1 MLLRLDAFSLSAA
14 ACVVLTACSQAVGA
28 PSASPSPI
36 ASTQPAGNAS
46 ASSALGVSS
55 SPKPAA
61 SASAPVKA
69 DASAAAGAP
78 SGSSLRHIT
87 VAIPAT
93 SVAHLPVFVA
103 RDAGIYER
111 HGLQASITNVQAPL
125 QMAALQKG
133 DVQYTT
139 VVGGVVSG
147 AFNGFDVK
155 VIGIA
160 VPAPFF
166 QWVVQPDIKAINDL
180 KGKKVA
186 VTSVGTTDFD
196 SAAAVLRNHGLEPN
210 KDVALVATGGDF
222 AIMAEALKN
231 GAVNGAQMS
240 PPWPAKL
247 RANGFQVLLK
257 LSDELDF
264 PQAGLGTSAA
274 RIAQN
279 RPEAEAV
286 VQSELEA
293 IRYIASN
300 REGTLQILEKDFALP
315 ADEAAETYDSISTS
329 FKSDLKPSVQ
339 GIGNLAKSVLASA
352 PNAQNLSTQ
361 QIYDRVVDSSLV
373 DEALKA
379 S

>member
-1 MLLRLDAFSLSAA
+1 M
-14 ACVVLTACSQAVGA
+14 
-28 PSASPSPI
+28 
-36 ASTQPAGNAS
+36 
-46 ASSALGVSS
+46 
-55 SPKPAA
+55 
-61 SASAPVKA
+61 
-69 DASAAAGAP
+69 
-78 SGSSLRHIT
+78 

-93 SVAHLPVFVA
+93 SVAHLPAFVA
-103 RDAGIYER
+103 RDAGIYQR
-111 HGLQASITNVQAPL
+111 HGLQATITNVQAPL

-166 QWVVQPDIKAINDL
+166 QWVVQPTIQTINDL
-180 KGKKVA
+180 KGKKMA

-196 SAAAVLRNHGLEPN
+196 SAAAVLRKHGLEPN

-247 RANGFQVLLK
+247 RANGFKVLLK
-257 LSDELDF
+257 LADELDF
-264 PQAGLGTSAA
+264 PQAGLGTNAA

-279 RPEAEAV
+279 HAEALAV
-286 VQSELEA
+286 VKAELEA

-300 REGTLQILEKDFALP
+300 REGTLQILQNDFALP
-315 ADEAAETYDSISTS
+315 AGEAGETYDSISTS
-329 FKSDLKPSVQ
+329 FKSDLKPGVD
-339 GIGNLAKSVLASA
+339 GIGNLAKSVLASV
-352 PNAQNLSTQ
+352 PNAQGLTSQ
-361 QIYDRVVDSSLV
+361 QIYERVVDETLV
-373 DEALKA
+373 NEALK
-379 S
+379 SP